1 MTGTNKAFAYVWRQT
16 IQNNTTKIQNYP
28 TNILLNSTK
37 LYINPTNRLIL
48 HQFIAN
54 SSQSLLLKRI
64 KASNFW
70 VRQFIKRYKQPAS
83 GATHQENNSANSRK
97 CAHQDNEFPKFLFS
111 ASKES
116 PGVDD
121 PSASVTSTSDKKR
134 TRKIS
139 SQSPQN
145 DHDNDAGGRDNIAS
159 RNLGREKELRQFLY
173 ILFKV
178 ITEAMGVGVTA

>member
-1 MTGTNKAFAYVWRQT
+1 MSKWKPEQVPIAEKINKLGIWRAH
-16 IQNNTTKIQNYP
+16 P
-28 TNILLNSTK
+28 D
-37 LYINPTNRLIL
+37 
-48 HQFIAN
+48 
-54 SSQSLLLKRI
+54 SQSLLLKRI

-159 RNLGREKELRQFLY
+159 RNLASDSSDEANESESERGS
-173 ILFKV
+173 
-178 ITEAMGVGVTA
+178 ITSEMQ